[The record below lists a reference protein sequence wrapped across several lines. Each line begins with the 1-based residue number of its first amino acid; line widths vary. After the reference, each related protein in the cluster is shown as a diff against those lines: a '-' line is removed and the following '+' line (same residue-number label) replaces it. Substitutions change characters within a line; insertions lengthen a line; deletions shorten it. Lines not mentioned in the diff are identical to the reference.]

1 MPLQQPTGTSHVAFL
16 FRKRVETVVRGRLPI
31 SSFLSVHLTV
41 PRMLRRRAF
50 SMPAHIRKKENE
62 ERVREKGGNG
72 ERHSAYVYI
81 MHIYKAYIHQLGI
94 MKGGR
99 KGKKGKSVHLIWAL
113 GGVCRHL
120 S

>member
-1 MPLQQPTGTSHVAFL
+1 
-16 FRKRVETVVRGRLPI
+16 
-31 SSFLSVHLTV
+31 
-41 PRMLRRRAF
+41 
-50 SMPAHIRKKENE
+50 MPAHIRKKENE

-99 KGKKGKSVHLIWAL
+99 KGEKGGNQSILSGPWVVYVDIYLKVLLISVCLEVNVYVIY
-113 GGVCRHL
+113 
-120 S
+120 SI